1 MLTYRKDIDG
11 LRAIAILAVI
21 CFHYGWFPGGYLGVD
36 VFIVISGYL
45 ITGIIY
51 IATEA
56 NSFSLIKFYQRRI
69 ARIIPL
75 LLFIS
80 LTALVIGTVVMLPDD
95 LENLSESVF
104 ATNLFSN
111 NILQL
116 ITTRNYWDVVN
127 DFKPLLHTWSLG
139 LEEQYYLFFP
149 FLFLLV
155 GGKKINWIGPLL
167 IILSIIS
174 LVLFLSG
181 HFSHEARYYLL
192 PFRFFEFSAGGMGA
206 IFFRNRLVKN
216 NLTPLLIIGL
226 IVLMQLPLK
235 FLPFSIGIPFAAMLS
250 FGIII
255 SAGAAGGLTA
265 MILENKVMV
274 FIGRISYSLF
284 MWHQVILVFTRYF
297 IVQHFS
303 YACAAL
309 MLLTTFLLSLF
320 TYYFIEQP
328 FRMRMKANPNRVLLI
343 LASAFIF
350 ITGAAFY
357 VYMHAGVLRNVPEL
371 DINEADAGFNLHG
384 KYNARVFQFNKPFTD
399 TGKIKVLVIG
409 NSFARDWVN
418 VLLESPFSSKISLSY
433 TENATTGKDMESRM
447 KLADYIFY
455 SDIAKE
461 SLFHQLAR
469 YSGLDTSKIYC
480 VGLKNFGVSNGVFY
494 NHKHDPGYCMQRAV
508 VEKVYLDR
516 NNLLKKQWSGRY
528 INLLES
534 VIDGNGTVPVFT
546 TDCKFISQD
555 CRHFTKAGAQY
566 FAELVSSVPV
576 IHNLALRT
584 EK

>member
-51 IATEA
+51 KETEA
-56 NSFSLIKFYQRRI
+56 SSFSLPRFYQRRI

-80 LTALVIGTVVMLPDD
+80 LTVLVIGSVVMLPDD
-95 LENLSESVF
+95 LENLCESVI

-155 GGKKINWIGPLL
+155 GSKRIKWVVPLL
-167 IILSIIS
+167 IIISIIS

-192 PFRFFEFSAGGMGA
+192 PFRFFEFSAGGIGA
-206 IFFRNRLVKN
+206 IFFCNRLVKN

-226 IVLMQLPLK
+226 IALMQLPLK
-235 FLPFSIGIPFAAMLS
+235 ILPFSIGIPFAALLI

-255 SAGAAGGLTA
+255 SSGSASGLTK
-265 MILENKVMV
+265 MILENKVAV

-284 MWHQVILVFTRYF
+284 MWHQVILAFTRYF

-303 YACAAL
+303 HAYTAL

-328 FRMRMKANPNRVLLI
+328 FRLKMKTNPIRVLLI
-343 LASAFIF
+343 LTAAFLF
-350 ITGAAFY
+350 ITGAAAY
-357 VYMHAGVLRNVPEL
+357 VYLQAGVLRDVPEL
-371 DINEADAGFNLHG
+371 DISIADASLNMHG
-384 KYNARVFQFNKPFTD
+384 QYNARVFKFDKPFTD

-409 NSFARDWVN
+409 NSFARDWAN
-418 VLLESPFSSKISLSY
+418 VLLESRFNSQISLSY
-433 TENATTGKDMESRM
+433 AENATTQKGLELRM
-447 KLADYIFY
+447 IQSDYIFY
-455 SDIAKE
+455 SDNAKQ

-480 VGLKNFGVSNGVFY
+480 VGLKNFGTSNGVFY
-494 NHKHDPGYCMQRAV
+494 NHKHDPAYCMQRAV

-516 NNLLKKQWSGRY
+516 NNLLKRQWGSRY
-528 INLLES
+528 INLLEL
-534 VIDGNGTVPVFT
+534 VIDSNKTVPVFT

-566 FAELVSSVPV
+566 FAGLINSDLVL
-576 IHNLALRT
+576 HNLALRT
-584 EK
+584 K